1 MILRDDII
9 HLLSKKIKELD
20 CFLVDVKI
28 NSKKEIKILFD
39 KEEGVVLEDCLT
51 ISRYIEEHL
60 DRDVEDYKLDVCS
73 PGIDN
78 PFMVKEQY
86 LKNICRDVR
95 LITINGERL
104 KGKLI
109 SFDEYIV
116 IEVEKKNKKTKK
128 LFQERISFP
137 IEEIKETKLIIKFK

>member
-1 MILRDDII
+1 MILRENII
-9 HLLSKKIKELD
+9 HLLSNKIKELD

-28 NSKKEIKILFD
+28 NSNKEIKILFD

-60 DRDVEDYKLDVCS
+60 DRDAEDYKLDVSS

-86 LKNICRDVR
+86 LKNIGRDVR

-116 IEVEKKNKKTKK
+116 IETEKKKKKTKK
-128 LFQERISFP
+128 LFQERISIP

>member
-1 MILRDDII
+1 MILKENIT
-9 HLLSKKIKELD
+9 HLLRNRIKELD

-28 NSKKEIKILFD
+28 NSNKEIKILFD
-39 KEEGVVLEDCLT
+39 KAEGVILEDCLN

-86 LKNICRDVR
+86 LKNIGREVK
-95 LITINGERL
+95 LITINGKRL